1 MFTIIGADGKE
12 YGPVSAEQIRQ
23 WMAENRLNRDMKIR
37 RDGGTEWQRIGD
49 LPEFAPPPTAAPPI
63 APPAP
68 AAAATVP
75 GAALATPADGTG
87 GGAPGGPVQPA
98 AVPATPGPE
107 PFVFTGEWSEYFRI
121 WIINVLLTIVTL
133 GVYAAWAKVRR
144 KRYFY
149 ANTKLFGHAFEY
161 LADPKR
167 ILIGNVIV
175 VGLFLL
181 LTFSQVVSPLLY
193 AGLAILFAIAVP
205 WFIVRA
211 LLFNARNTAW
221 RGLKFNFTGTY
232 GGAAKVFLLWPLLV
246 PATLGLIFPFIARRQ
261 KAFVVD
267 HHAFG
272 TSPFSFSGRT
282 EDFYRI
288 YGLAALFF
296 LPLVVLYFAIVF
308 LAVAGGLA
316 RQGGG
321 QPPPAAFG
329 AIGLLV
335 LAAVP
340 LAIVGTMYFRAR
352 MFTYIWNHTTIAGN
366 RFVAAMRARDLLG
379 LHIVN
384 TLVSALSGGLMHPWA
399 AVRTVKFQLDRL
411 HVVPAGNVDGFVA
424 AAQPPVGAVG
434 DSASDFFDFDLGF
447 GV

>member
-1 MFTIIGADGKE
+1 MFTIIGADGKA
-12 YGPVSAEQIRQ
+12 YGPVTADQVRQ
-23 WMAENRLNRDMKIR
+23 WMAENRLNRDMKVR
-37 RDGGTEWQRIGD
+37 REGATEWQRIGD
-49 LPEFAPPPTAAPPI
+49 LPEFAPPPPPDAPPSVTAAAA
-63 APPAP
+63 APEGVPAAASTRGPTQP
-68 AAAATVP
+68 AAAA
-75 GAALATPADGTG
+75 
-87 GGAPGGPVQPA
+87 
-98 AVPATPGPE
+98 ATPGPE

-133 GVYAAWAKVRR
+133 GIYAAWAKVRR

-175 VGLFLL
+175 VGMFLL

-193 AGLAILFAIAVP
+193 AGLAVLFAIAVP
-205 WFIVRA
+205 WLIVRA

-232 GGAAKVFLLWPLLV
+232 GGAAPVFLLWPLLV
-246 PATLGLIFPFIARRQ
+246 PFTLGLLFPFIARRQ

-272 TSPFSFSGRT
+272 TSPFSFGGRT

-288 YGLAALFF
+288 YGVAALFF
-296 LPLVVLYFAIVF
+296 LPVVALYFVF
-308 LAVAGGLA
+308 VFVAVASA
-316 RQGGG
+316 MAQRNGG
-321 QPPPAAFG
+321 QPPAAAFG
-329 AIGLLV
+329 VLGLMFIV
-335 LAAVP
+335 AVP

-352 MFTYIWNHTTIAGN
+352 MFSYVWNHTTIAGH
-366 RFVAAMRARDLLG
+366 RFVAAMRARDLLL
-379 LHIVN
+379 LHVVN
-384 TLVSALSGGLMHPWA
+384 TLVSALTGGLMHPWA

-411 HVVPAGNVDGFVA
+411 QVIPAGSVDGFVA

-434 DSASDFFDFDLGF
+434 DAASDFFDFDIGF